1 MSFHFAHEAHD
12 RGRSM
17 HKLGLALIALA
28 ALAASQ
34 LVAPSAHAETYYPW
48 CANYGGD
55 MGGSSN
61 CGFSTLEQCMATVS
75 GIGGSCDRN
84 PFYVDAAK
92 PRRAA
97 RKRTRH

>member
-1 MSFHFAHEAHD
+1 
-12 RGRSM
+12 M
-17 HKLGLALIALA
+17 HKLGLTLF

-34 LVAPSAHAETYYPW
+34 LIAPAAGAETYYPW

-61 CGFSTLEQCMATVS
+61 CGFSTLEQCLATVS

-84 PFYVDAAK
+84 LFYVDAVK
-92 PRRAA
+92 QNRPA
-97 RKRTRH
+97 RKRARH